1 MCEEPLKVSEKNI
14 VVSNFVNKF
23 ECCTVTIGRSATKFH
38 GAFNPLTY
46 AAFELTT
53 LIN

>member
-1 MCEEPLKVSEKNI
+1 MCKEPLKVSAKNI

-23 ECCTVTIGRSATKFH
+23 ECCTVTVGRFTTKLH
-38 GAFNPLTY
+38 GAFNPLIY
-46 AAFELTT
+46 AAFDPTT